1 MSVPNAAHAD
11 AISDGI
17 NASSSLPVLS
27 HSTSTIISP
36 GTDSNGQLMPQELFR
51 ARLATYTTK
60 APLLATCIELNI
72 TGVKTAN
79 LERLRSKILG
89 YWYPDRPEGSLSSV
103 PKRHKSLA
111 VDQHSSTSRST
122 SSQSTSSRKR
132 QYDEINP
139 ENEGSEYVDVDDETL
154 LNDMAAPGVQLY
166 NGDDENELLGYGE
179 DGLEDEDEADEEV
192 DNFERHKK
200 RVRLQADNAWQNNRR
215 EGGKRAQMQVVKS
228 WNKFLDEA
236 LFKGEVK
243 DRIVDEH
250 SLLSFVMWTYA
261 RPKLNRRGIEQ
272 PGTFVGASQIKKMF
286 FGALRIR
293 KTQEAANPLLQSRRP
308 AVTNRV
314 YDCVKTQMDLAL
326 KRVRDGLVPNEDMP
340 DIVANTALEKLSDQ
354 HMRRITIAFL
364 EHREM
369 RIAVDGHLA
378 WTAQNASGKRGDDIR
393 SLRIREL
400 QPYEFVH
407 PNKVTKIDAL
417 LGLQGEEKYKAKGMK
432 SVHQPVI
439 STWIPHQDPL
449 WDAIGSI
456 LRKLHWLFDVYKI
469 DTKKEID
476 WSVNR
481 SWGQIRMLFGSNP
494 DHTYHSSN
502 LYNIYCQA
510 FEKSGFKSRIKQ
522 HLPRKILGYRQED
535 MGVSSTSTARLG
547 WYNRDVYHTNYAPQI
562 PKDAVLAAHGWKEH
576 ETCDAVYR
584 RVSVP
589 VQFLSLVVPRAD
601 EILAQVRQAQESQ
614 DNLRGCENFWQMI
627 IDYRTIFF
635 QTSAAIYEIIPNSAI
650 FRLPALCNPDV
661 INWMKN
667 GFPSEF
673 AALKAQAGSPVDLTR
688 IQDRMMREALE
699 QNRASIHDFQME
711 TMQHLAMLA
720 RRTAILSPT
729 KFSNE
734 LYHSRRDTLHTTML
748 DPSHSIMFV
757 SLHTTFISSHPT
769 TFYSLYSATTNALC
783 TATFDSIMFDSATF
797 DAATFNSAAFD
808 SATFNAATFNFLHF
822 VIRTSPLSSPSS
834 STEMNVHVGVYH
846 SPDRSMRAFVDP
858 TTTSTKSSVDLVLP
872 PIQAFYAPGVLPT
885 AWPPVFGTKALSW
898 DQVFELIQQ
907 FDALWE
913 VWRPNSTL
921 DKYTDIASVW
931 RCYNSGEKTID
942 TRTNTETGIK
952 PPLRLVEQRFG
963 ARWRPGAKARKQW
976 QRFLAIPDYINT
988 ELTKGRNEKAV
999 IEELEQMRTIAGSK
1013 RKCGLNQLA
1022 IRLEEQR
1029 KSIQA
1034 PPPPPRADTTTPT
1047 TSAMP
1052 SITSNGK
1059 KPRRPAVN
1067 RRPKPKNS

>member
-1 MSVPNAAHAD
+1 MSAPNVAHAD
-11 AISDGI
+11 GTSDGI
-17 NASSSLPVLS
+17 NIETASSNSRALS
-27 HSTSTIISP
+27 STSSTIISP
-36 GTDSNGQLMPQELFR
+36 ATDSNGELMPQELFC

-79 LERLRSKILG
+79 LERLRSKILR
-89 YWYPDRPEGSLSSV
+89 YWYPDSPEGLQSSIS
-103 PKRHKSLA
+103 KRRKSLA
-111 VDQHSSTSRST
+111 IAQHSPRSAL

-132 QYDEINP
+132 QYDEVNL

-179 DGLEDEDEADEEV
+179 DGLEDEDEVDEGI

-576 ETCDAVYR
+576 EMCDAVYR
-584 RVSVP
+584 HVSVP
-589 VQFLSLVVPRAD
+589 LQFLSLVVPRAD
-601 EILAQVRQAQESQ
+601 EILTQVRQAQESQ

-627 IDYRTIFF
+627 INYRAIFF
-635 QTSAAIYEIIPNSAI
+635 QTSAAIYEIIPKSAI
-650 FRLPALCNPDV
+650 FRLPALCDPDV

-667 GFPSEF
+667 GFPSEY

-699 QNRASIHDFQME
+699 QNRASFHDFQME
-711 TMQHLAMLA
+711 TMQHLTMLA
-720 RRTAILSPT
+720 RRTAVLSPT

-734 LYHSRRDTLHTTML
+734 LYHSRHANTLPSLAKFDIPKPSVTLSTTQP
-748 DPSHSIMFV
+748 PSTPNSPPPISVHS
-757 SLHTTFISSHPT
+757 
-769 TFYSLYSATTNALC
+769 
-783 TATFDSIMFDSATF
+783 
-797 DAATFNSAAFD
+797 
-808 SATFNAATFNFLHF
+808 
-822 VIRTSPLSSPSS
+822 RTSSLSSPSS
-834 STEMNVHVGVYH
+834 SAEMNVHGGVYA

-907 FDALWE
+907 FDSLWD

-931 RCYNSGEKTID
+931 RCYNSGEKSID
-942 TRTNTETGIK
+942 TRTNTENGIK
-952 PPLRLVEQRFG
+952 PPLRLVEQWFG

-976 QRFLAIPDYINT
+976 QRFLAIPDYINA
-988 ELTKGRNEKAV
+988 ELAKGRNEKAI
-999 IEELEQMRTIAGSK
+999 IEELERMREISGSA

-1029 KSIQA
+1029 KYTFQRNLNQFQEASQ
-1034 PPPPPRADTTTPT
+1034 
-1047 TSAMP
+1047 TSY
-1052 SITSNGK
+1052 
-1059 KPRRPAVN
+1059 
-1067 RRPKPKNS
+1067 